1 MQERLAVGWAS
12 FGQGELVKGR
22 VMFPRRKVVV
32 WAYREGFLDEVR
44 LESYWMAGWKRS
56 LAWVREEKRLGP
68 PWAVE
73 CPAPERVSQNS
84 LKTDQQ
90 GQDYLGTV
98 CLEERV
104 TWDSSYPSFKKK
116 KRALFFADS
125 TTCTFM

>member
-1 MQERLAVGWAS
+1 MGWAS
-12 FGQGELVKGR
+12 FGQGELVKGS

-32 WAYREGFLDEVR
+32 RAYREGFLDEVR